1 MVFKSI
7 YICVIQFFMTK
18 VALNNIKEG
27 AILFGA
33 QMISFA
39 IISINY
45 RAVAQANYFWSI
57 LTDIVIAA
65 LSYFVIKRIAKS
77 NCKSILQWLG
87 FTIGSATGT
96 CIGIFISKLILHA

>member
-1 MVFKSI
+1 
-7 YICVIQFFMTK
+7 MTK
-18 VALNNIKEG
+18 VTLNNIKEG

-45 RAVAQANYFWSI
+45 RAVAQANYIWSI
-57 LTDIVIAA
+57 STDVIIAA
-65 LSYFVIKRIAKS
+65 LSYFVIRRIAKS
-77 NCKSILQWLG
+77 TCNSIAQWTG

-96 CIGIFISKLILHA
+96 AIGIFISKLILGS